1 MQTPQK
7 PATWLAVSIGTL
19 LAILAWAVPSHASDW
34 LTQEF
39 HQTYTLSADGRV
51 SIENINGFV
60 HVSGWDKNEVQ
71 VDAVKRA
78 RRQDRLDEAKIV
90 VDASSTS
97 VSIHTEYP
105 DRGQTFTTG
114 DRNNPATVDYT
125 VHVPRRARL
134 DEIKLVN
141 GELEIQDIAGDVRA
155 ESVNGSV
162 EARNLSGRTELSA
175 VNGHTEA
182 AFQQLPSEPVKI
194 SSVNGSLVLTIPSD
208 SQADLRASTVSGGI
222 DTNFGFQVHHG
233 QYVGHDVAGR
243 LGNGGTR
250 IELENVNGHIDIRHA
265 NDNRPLSPATTQSHR
280 SNDKDDDDDD
290 D

>member
-1 MQTPQK
+1 MQTSQK
-7 PATWLAVSIGTL
+7 PSSWIGVSIGTL
-19 LAILAWAVPSHASDW
+19 LALLAWAVPSHASDW
-34 LTQEF
+34 LTEEF
-39 HQTYTLSADGRV
+39 HHTYTLSADGRV

-60 HVSGWDKNEVQ
+60 HITGWDKNEVQ

-90 VDASSTS
+90 VDATSTR
-97 VSIHTEYP
+97 VSIRTEYP
-105 DRGQTFTTG
+105 DRDQTFSTG
-114 DRNNPATVDYT
+114 DHNNPATVDYT
-125 VHVPRRARL
+125 VYVPRRARL

-141 GELEIQDIAGDVRA
+141 GELEIQDIAGEVRA

-182 AFQQLPSEPVKI
+182 AFQKLPSEPVKI

-222 DTNFGFQVHHG
+222 DTDFGLNVHHG
-233 QYVGHDVAGR
+233 RYVGNDVEGR

-280 SNDKDDDDDD
+280 SNDKDDDDDED
-290 D
+290 